1 MSCEQL
7 AAITSPS
14 QWALVTRS
22 GVCITIISVRETDA
36 GIIND
41 GWGMTHGGYL
51 STHVWQWGLCV
62 TLCHKV
68 FVMCVTCVMLVMF
81 VAAMWATNH
90 CSCVLCRESLGHDIP
105 VTGQIVETNTSIMP
119 QYQAITITTTRPWD
133 PGKCRA
139 RIILWHDGIL

>member
-7 AAITSPS
+7 AAITTPA

-41 GWGMTHGGYL
+41 GWGDDTWGL
-51 STHVWQWGLCV
+51 SLNTCVTMRLCV

-68 FVMCVTCVMLVMF
+68 FVMFVMCVTCVMLVMF
-81 VAAMWATNH
+81 VAAM
-90 CSCVLCRESLGHDIP
+90 
-105 VTGQIVETNTSIMP
+105 
-119 QYQAITITTTRPWD
+119 
-133 PGKCRA
+133 
-139 RIILWHDGIL
+139 